1 MVHPSFFSLYPP
13 NKQNPL
19 FINYKVL
26 TLYHLFILY
35 FLNLC
40 FETMLIT
47 NTYCMKALYTPL
59 LLVLILTA
67 CTSSQE
73 RASTDYTQYVNP
85 FIGTDF
91 TGNTYPGAQAPFGM
105 VQLSPDNGLPG
116 WDRISGYFYP
126 DSTIAGFSHTHL
138 SGTGAGDLYDISFMP
153 VTLPYKEA
161 EAPLGIHS
169 KFSHD
174 DESATAGYYRVLLKD
189 YNIHVELTATER
201 CGIQRYTFPEARA
214 AIFLNLKK
222 AMNWDFTN
230 DTQVEIVDSVTI
242 QGYRFSD
249 GWARDQHIYF
259 RTRFSKP
266 FTSVQIDTTAIIK
279 DGDHIGTATIARFDF
294 DTQKDEQIIVSTA
307 ISGVSTEGAAKNLLA
322 EVPDD
327 NFDKYRN
334 LTRDNWNRQLS
345 KIEIV
350 SNNTDDKVN
359 FYTAL
364 YHSMIAPTIY
374 SDVDGTYYGPD
385 KKTHKT
391 DGWVNYSTFSLWDTF
406 RAAHPL
412 FTYTE
417 PERANDMVKSFITFY
432 EQNKRLPVWN
442 FYGSETDMM
451 IGYHAVP
458 VIVDAYLKGITDVD
472 PEKALETCIATA
484 NIDNYRGIG
493 MYKKLGYVPYN
504 IADSYNAENWSL
516 SKTLE
521 YAYDDYCIAK
531 MAEKMGKKE
540 IADEFYK
547 RSLNYKN
554 LYNPA
559 TSFMQP
565 KDDKG
570 NFIKNFSPDE
580 YTPHICESN
589 GWQYF
594 WSVQQDIDGLI
605 ALTGGKER
613 FAQKLDSM
621 FTYHPSADDELP
633 IFSTGMI
640 GQYAHGNEPSHHVI
654 YLYNAVEQPWKTQQ
668 YAAKVMHEL
677 YQNSPAGLCGNE
689 DCGQMSAWYVFSAMG
704 FYPVDPVSGKYEI
717 GTPLF
722 PEMQMHLSNGNTFTV
737 LAPTVSK
744 ENIYIQAVKFDGKP
758 YSKSYIT
765 HEQIMEGAT
774 LEFEMGN
781 TPGPV
786 WYK

>member
-1 MVHPSFFSLYPP
+1 
-13 NKQNPL
+13 
-19 FINYKVL
+19 
-26 TLYHLFILY
+26 
-35 FLNLC
+35 
-40 FETMLIT
+40 
-47 NTYCMKALYTPL
+47 MKALYTPL

-174 DESATAGYYRVLLKD
+174 DESATAGYYRILLKD

-201 CGIQRYTFPEARA
+201 CGIQRYTFPEAKA

-266 FTSVQIDTTAIIK
+266 FTSVQIDTTAIVK
-279 DGDHIGTATIARFDF
+279 DGNHIGTATIARFDF
-294 DTQKDEQIIVSTA
+294 DTQKGEQIIVSTA

-350 SNNTDDKVN
+350 SNSTDDKVN

-417 PERANDMVKSFITFY
+417 PERANDMVKSFIAFY

-472 PEKALETCIATA
+472 PEKALEACIATA

-493 MYKKLGYVPYN
+493 VYKKLGYVPYN

-744 ENIYIQAVKFDGKP
+744 ENIYIQAVKLDGKP

-786 WYK
+786 WYE

>member
-1 MVHPSFFSLYPP
+1 
-13 NKQNPL
+13 
-19 FINYKVL
+19 
-26 TLYHLFILY
+26 
-35 FLNLC
+35 
-40 FETMLIT
+40 
-47 NTYCMKALYTPL
+47 MKALYTPL

-201 CGIQRYTFPEARA
+201 CGIQRYTFPEAKA

-266 FTSVQIDTTAIIK
+266 FTSVQIDTTAIVK
-279 DGDHIGTATIARFDF
+279 DGNHIGTATIARFDF
-294 DTQKDEQIIVSTA
+294 DIQKGEQIIVSTA

-350 SNNTDDKVN
+350 SNSTDDKVN

-417 PERANDMVKSFITFY
+417 PERANDMVKSFIAFY

-472 PEKALETCIATA
+472 PEKALEACIATA

-493 MYKKLGYVPYN
+493 VYKKLGYVPYN

-613 FAQKLDSM
+613 FVQKLDSM

-744 ENIYIQAVKFDGKP
+744 ENIYIQAVKLDGKP